1 MSCNTTILDFRAK
14 KTPIYKE
21 LGDTLSFTLEF
32 TDSLD
37 AAIDMS
43 GITAA
48 VFNINGVDVA
58 ELGDGISVIGDDNNI
73 VSISKD
79 ITEVVGKFDYYFT
92 ITHSDGK
99 VKKYLDGK
107 ITIE

>member
-1 MSCNTTILDFRAK
+1 MSCNTEILDFRAK
-14 KTPIYKE
+14 KVNAFKE
-21 LGDTLSFTLEF
+21 FGDTLSFTLTY
-32 TDSLD
+32 TDSNG

-58 ELGDGISVIGDDNNI
+58 ELGDGITVIGASNNI
-73 VSISKD
+73 VKISKD
-79 ITEVVGKFDYYFT
+79 ITEVVGKFDYYFR
-92 ITHSDGK
+92 ITHAEG
-99 VKKYLDGK
+99 VIKKYLDGK

>member
-1 MSCNTTILDFRAK
+1 MSCTTTILDFRAK

-21 LGDTLSFTLEF
+21 LGDTLSFTLTF
-32 TDSLD
+32 TDSAT

-43 GITAA
+43 GILAA

-58 ELGDGISVIGDDNNI
+58 ELGDGITVVGTDDNI
-73 VSISKD
+73 IKISKD

-92 ITHSDGK
+92 LTLADGT